1 MSQRLGMAD
10 GRCYTINSSSQLYNN
25 YVMKQNGISFED
37 NYSFRKLLQQKGPE
51 ILRPSQDQQKTQRGT
66 CDKALL
72 KMPNIY

>member
-10 GRCYTINSSSQLYNN
+10 GRCFTNNSSSQLYNN
-25 YVMKQNGISFED
+25 YVMKQNGNSFED

-51 ILRPSQDQQKTQRGT
+51 ILRPSQDQQKTQCGS